1 MPLTRLATLR
11 LPRPH
16 RRTALLPL
24 LGLAL
29 LAARGSAG
37 AQGAGAAPPRAAAP
51 SPLDEAIA
59 AERYIAPPAT
69 VAELVTAPRERNVTL
84 GAPNPGTREWFLRP
98 LSDGLPTL
106 AAMAKPY
113 HNLGGF
119 QVDQRASRARSLTT
133 RSAAGLE
140 LRHAETGRVV
150 TVEVP
155 RGARVGPT
163 AWSPDGRTLAFLALF
178 DDATHVWLADPST
191 GRSRPL
197 TRTPLLATHVTSV
210 EWTADSRHIVAV
222 LQPAGRGAEPAA
234 PAVATEPIVRVNEEN
249 KLKTRTYA
257 SLLATP
263 HDKALLEYHSRGQ
276 LAVIDVRTRVERP
289 VGAPMRIRALSASPD
304 GAHFRVTTLDEPF
317 SYLLPVASFGSTE
330 SVLDARG
337 QALVQ
342 LASRPMREGEDPDAP
357 PAPPSAAARAAADT
371 GRRLLQWHPTA
382 AGLLYA
388 QAVRPPARGATNA
401 PARPAGDSAARPA
414 GDSAARAT
422 PARGDRL
429 LHWLP
434 PFDST
439 SVRAIYDTPNRIAA
453 VRFSE
458 DGRLLFV
465 SETGA
470 GGTTEIAVALD
481 EPARRYTVLAPRR
494 VARDSSGADST
505 ARTAPATGRPAATGS
520 VTLVTVPGRRGT
532 PSVLTS
538 ADGSTAYLQGSTP
551 DSSAERAE
559 RAARVWI
566 DRVAIRTGERTRLYE
581 STGDATESIATVLDA
596 DAGRLIV
603 TRESPTA
610 PPQSFLLTTATGEAR
625 QLTQNVDLF
634 PALTAAQR
642 RTVTAR
648 RADGYAFTVRVTLPA
663 DYTPGT
669 RLPALFW
676 FYPREYQDQEAYDR
690 AAGGGSGG
698 GARRFATFGPRSMA
712 FLTTQGYAVVEPD
725 APIFAANGLPPND
738 NYVADLRNNLAATI
752 DALDTLQLIDRHRL
766 GIGGHSYGAFSAV
779 NAMVHTPFFKAG
791 IAGDGAYNRT
801 LTPNGFQSER
811 RDFWQGR
818 ETYLAMSPFLFA
830 DKLNGALLLY
840 HSTDDQNVG
849 TAPIN
854 SERLFHALQG
864 LGKNVSLYMYPY
876 EDHGPVARE
885 TVLDQWARWI
895 AWLDKY
901 VKGDGRPKASVTSL
915 QDAP

>member
-1 MPLTRLATLR
+1 MPLLPSAVQ
-11 LPRPH
+11 PRPCAVLRH
-16 RRTALLPL
+16 LALVGL
-24 LGLAL
+24 LGAGLPAL
-29 LAARGSAG
+29 SAQSTSN
-37 AQGAGAAPPRAAAP
+37 ATAAAPAKTP

-69 VAELVTAPRERNVTL
+69 VADLVTAPRDRNFTF
-84 GAPNPGTREWFLRP
+84 GAPNPGRREWFLRTV
-98 LSDGLPTL
+98 SDGLPSL

-119 QVDQRASRARSLTT
+119 QVDRRASRARSLTT
-133 RSAAGLE
+133 RSNAGLE
-140 LRHAETGRVV
+140 LRHASNGRVV
-150 TVEVP
+150 SIDVP

-163 AWSPDGRTLAFLALF
+163 AWSPDGNTLAFMALF
-178 DDATHVWLADPST
+178 EDATHIWLADPNT

-197 TRTPLLATHVTSV
+197 TRTPLLATHVTSF
-210 EWTADSRHIVAV
+210 EWTADSRRIVAV
-222 LQPAGRGAEPAA
+222 LQPAGRGAEPVA

-257 SLLATP
+257 SLLTTP
-263 HDKALLEYHSRGQ
+263 HDKALLEYYSRGQ
-276 LAVIDVRTRVERP
+276 LAVIDVRSRTERAI
-289 VGAPMRIRALSASPD
+289 GAPQRIRTLSASPD

-317 SYLLPVASFGSTE
+317 SYVLPVASFGSTE
-330 SVLDARG
+330 SVLDERG
-337 QALVQ
+337 QSLVQ
-342 LASRPMREGEDPDAP
+342 LASRPMREGDDPDAP
-357 PAPPSAAARAAADT
+357 PTPPTPAARAAADT
-371 GRRLLQWHPTA
+371 GRRLIQWHPTA

-388 QAVRPPARGATNA
+388 QAVRPPARAANGANA
-401 PARPAGDSAARPA
+401 AARPA
-414 GDSAARAT
+414 SGDSSTRAAA

-429 LHWLP
+429 MHWLP

-439 SVRAIYDTPNRIAA
+439 SARTLYETTNRIAA

-458 DGRLLFV
+458 DGAMLFV
-465 SETGA
+465 SETGT
-470 GGTTEIAVALD
+470 GGTFEIAVNLA
-481 EPARRYTVLAPRR
+481 EPTQKYTVLAPRR
-494 VARDSSGADST
+494 GARDSSASDS
-505 ARTAPATGRPAATGS
+505 ATRPAAAAAGGRGAGAGTT
-520 VTLVTVPGRRGT
+520 TLVTVPGRRGT
-532 PSVLTS
+532 PSVLVST
-538 ADGSTAYLQGSTP
+538 DGAAVYLQGSTP
-551 DSSAERAE
+551 DSSTD
-559 RAARVWI
+559 RAAKVWL
-566 DRVAIRTGERTRLYE
+566 DRVTIRTGERTRLYE
-581 STGDATESIATVLDA
+581 STGEVTESIAAVLDA
-596 DAGRLIV
+596 NATQLIV
-603 TRESPTA
+603 NRESPTA
-610 PPQSFLLTTATGEAR
+610 PPQSYLLTVASKDAR

-634 PALTAAQR
+634 PTLTAAQK

-648 RADGYAFTVRVTLPA
+648 RADGYSFTVRVTLPA
-663 DYTPGT
+663 DYKAGT

-690 AAGGGSGG
+690 SLGGGGG
-698 GARRFATFGPRSMA
+698 NRRFATFGPRSMA

-752 DALDTLQLIDRHRL
+752 DALDTLQIIDRHRL

-779 NAMVHTPFFKAG
+779 NAMVHTPYFKAG

-818 ETYLAMSPFLFA
+818 ETYLAMSPFLYA

-876 EDHGPVARE
+876 EDHGPIARE
-885 TVLDQWARWI
+885 TVLDQWARWV

-901 VKGDGRPKASVTSL
+901 VKGDGTKKSAVTTM
-915 QDAP
+915 QQEEP